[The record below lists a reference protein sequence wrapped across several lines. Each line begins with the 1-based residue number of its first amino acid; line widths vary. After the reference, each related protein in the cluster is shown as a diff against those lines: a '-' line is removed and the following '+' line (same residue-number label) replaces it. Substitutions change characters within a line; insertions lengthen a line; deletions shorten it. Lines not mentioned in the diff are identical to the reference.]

1 MLVYPKDHSLFCSN
15 LLPTIWAGEQVVT
28 DSLESWT
35 TSLSAH
41 VAVLVS
47 VGQYTAAGPA
57 LRAMHTA
64 PDLYMLL
71 KSGKRARVLPT
82 FVFGKAKPNVCVMEM

>member
-1 MLVYPKDHSLFCSN
+1 
-15 LLPTIWAGEQVVT
+15 
-28 DSLESWT
+28 
-35 TSLSAH
+35 
-41 VAVLVS
+41 VLVS
-47 VGQYTAAGPA
+47 VGQYTAVRPA

-71 KSGKRARVLPT
+71 KSGKRARALPI